1 MDIKIEIQEF
11 IDKNKDEKRADLDRL
26 SVSTKYEIQGIKTQL
41 LQDYAKQLAKE
52 NVNIKDLPLDFH
64 EEIILAGFVIAYK
77 NYNFKEKEKDLK
89 YLFKYI
95 DNWYSCDLIAS
106 RLKNMESEHKF
117 FEGLLFDDNP
127 FVIRFAIIWM
137 MKFMLKVDLKR
148 TVCKLREVKNTTYY
162 VQMALSTCYTE
173 AFLYDFD
180 YMYEFIETVPRT
192 VVRNRAL
199 QKACVSTRITQEQ
212 KVLIKKLRSRLLGM
226 EIL

>member
-1 MDIKIEIQEF
+1 MDLKNEIKEF
-11 IDKNKDEKRADLDRL
+11 VEKNKNEKRAELDKL
-26 SVSTKYEIQGIKTQL
+26 SVSTKYKIQGIKSQI
-41 LQDYAKQLAKE
+41 LQDFAKRLAKE

-64 EEIILAGFVIAYK
+64 EEIILAGFVIGLK
-77 NYNFKEKEKDLK
+77 NYSYQEKERDLK

-95 DNWYSCDLIAS
+95 DNWYSCDLIVAK
-106 RLKNMESEHKF
+106 LKNMESEHTF
-117 FEGLLFDDNP
+117 FEGLLFDENP
-127 FVIRFAIIWM
+127 FVVRFAIVWL

-148 TVCKLREVKNTTYY
+148 TVCKLREVKETNYY
-162 VQMALSTCYTE
+162 VQIALSACNTE